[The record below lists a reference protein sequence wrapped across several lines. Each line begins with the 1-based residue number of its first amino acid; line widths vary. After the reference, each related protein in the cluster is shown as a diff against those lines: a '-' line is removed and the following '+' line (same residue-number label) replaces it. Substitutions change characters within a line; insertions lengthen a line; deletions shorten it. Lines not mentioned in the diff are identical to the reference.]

1 MKDWFEALEVRERL
15 IVMGGGVF
23 LAFAFLYVSIWL
35 PLDREQSTLA
45 ANVQSL
51 RQSIAELKPL
61 KASLGASGTS
71 PAIVSTGTQSLVVII
86 DTTLRERGLYSSLQR
101 SQPTRDNGIRIEFEN
116 ASFDD
121 LVLWLGDLGSRYG
134 LQVVSGS
141 FSIPAQD
148 SQGWVNASLTLER

>member
-15 IVMGGGVF
+15 MVMVGGVF
-23 LAFAFLYVSIWL
+23 LALAFLYVSIWL
-35 PLDREQSTLA
+35 PLDRQQSTLA

-61 KASLGASGTS
+61 KATLGASGAS
-71 PAIVSTGTQSLVVII
+71 PAVVSTDTQSLVVII

-121 LVLWLGDLGSRYG
+121 LVLWLGDLGGRYG

-141 FSIPAQD
+141 FSIPAQGE
-148 SQGWVNASLTLER
+148 QGWVNASLTLER

>member
-1 MKDWFEALEVRERL
+1 MKDWFEALEVRERFM
-15 IVMGGGVF
+15 VMGGGVF
-23 LAFAFLYVSIWL
+23 LAFALLYVSIWL

-61 KASLGASGTS
+61 KASLAASGTRQ
-71 PAIVSTGTQSLVVII
+71 ATVSTRTQSLVVII

-141 FSIPAQD
+141 FSIPAQGR
-148 SQGWVNASLTLER
+148 QGWVNASLTLER

>member
-1 MKDWFEALEVRERL
+1 MKDWFEALDVRERL

-23 LAFAFLYVSIWL
+23 LAFALLYVSIWQ
-35 PLDREQSTLA
+35 PLDREQSTRA

-61 KASLGASGTS
+61 KVSLGASGSGSAT
-71 PAIVSTGTQSLVVII
+71 ISTGTQSLVVII

-116 ASFDD
+116 APFDD
-121 LVLWLGDLGSRYG
+121 LVLWLGDLGGRYG

-141 FSIPAQD
+141 FSIPAQGT
-148 SQGWVNASLTLER
+148 QGWVNASITLER